1 MSVVLELRNYLPYSI
16 MIQPLGNRIFVETV
30 EEVMSSGIAIPE
42 TYQRESRIG
51 IVKAVGNGRR
61 NKKGE
66 RIPITTVKVGDK
78 VLLPYALGPGSRG
91 ILIDG
96 KRCYS
101 IILEELLGVME

>member
-1 MSVVLELRNYLPYSI
+1 MT
-16 MIQPLGNRIFVETV
+16 IQPLGNRIFVKTV
-30 EEVMSSGIAIPE
+30 EEVMSSGITIPE

-61 NKKGE
+61 HPKTGE
-66 RIPITTVKVGDK
+66 RIPITSVKVGDK
-78 VLLPYALGPGSRG
+78 VLLPQALGPGSRD